1 MKIRLWLLDRKK
13 LREREREGGIQS
25 EIVQKQERRRQR
37 RRSWGKFIA
46 LKERK
51 RWRDSEE

>member
-1 MKIRLWLLDRKK
+1 MAVGQKKIE
-13 LREREREGGIQS
+13 RERERGGIQS